1 MEKICISGP
10 AAVQTHVVQGSTVV
24 CHSQFPREGGIPY
37 NEGAHGEEPGLV
49 RRKGKGGKTWVKAF
63 SEVSREGVG
72 KARGAGLELDSL
84 ILQGSELLQL
94 SLAGWSWH

>member
-1 MEKICISGP
+1 MKGHMGKNQGWSGE
-10 AAVQTHVVQGSTVV
+10 
-24 CHSQFPREGGIPY
+24 RE
-37 NEGAHGEEPGLV
+37 
-49 RRKGKGGKTWVKAF
+49 RGGKTWVKAF